1 VLLFA
6 LRTQREHGYTALA
19 KGFTWP
25 VVTER
30 AQLADAI
37 IARIPPD
44 ASVSAQTDLVPHI
57 SQRRHIY
64 LFPDHMQDADYVF
77 LDVTGSLY
85 PQSLAV
91 QAYMD
96 QAHSLL
102 TDGRYHVVVAD
113 YGYLLLAKGRG
124 PILDPA
130 DPWGLPHSFY
140 RFTVTSANGIP
151 HATSIHFGPSLQLV
165 GYGVSPAPT
174 LYVNYPYLT
183 VTTYWRVEEP
193 LTADDAIEMVFIR
206 ADGSQFTE
214 DEFATTLWRPL
225 TTWRPGEI
233 YVVRNWPLLITSR
246 EAGTL
251 QLGVR
256 VLHTSPGGTRTPLH
270 AAPGNTSG
278 AAPTLLAGDT
288 IGCFRSYK

>member
-1 VLLFA
+1 
-6 LRTQREHGYTALA
+6 
-19 KGFTWP
+19 
-25 VVTER
+25 
-30 AQLADAI
+30 
-37 IARIPPD
+37 
-44 ASVSAQTDLVPHI
+44 
-57 SQRRHIY
+57 
-64 LFPDHMQDADYVF
+64 
-77 LDVTGSLY
+77 
-85 PQSLAV
+85 QSLAV

-113 YGYLLLAKGRG
+113 DGYLLLRYHVVVADDGYLLLAKGRG

-174 LYVNYPYLT
+174 LYVNNPYLT

-214 DEFATTLWRPL
+214 DEFAMPL
-225 TTWRPGEI
+225 
-233 YVVRNWPLLITSR
+233 
-246 EAGTL
+246 
-251 QLGVR
+251 
-256 VLHTSPGGTRTPLH
+256 
-270 AAPGNTSG
+270 
-278 AAPTLLAGDT
+278 
-288 IGCFRSYK
+288 